1 MELTLTRPDD
11 WHLHVRDA
19 DALGEVVPHT
29 AQQFGRAIIMPNL
42 QPPVTT
48 TRQAIAYREHILAA
62 VPEGVRFTPLM
73 TLYLTGPTTATAVL
87 LPMRIYIGFIWMQAG
102 LAKLSEGWFSLENE
116 YLPRLLAKQYP
127 PEWFN
132 VPFISAAAENVFLF
146 QYLFVIF
153 QLIFGV
159 LMIGGGVTRV
169 TGTVLGVMSL
179 LAWVASGYAAGS
191 EHIPMAIMS
200 ATLAVAAAGRYLGI
214 DAILRARTVRIP
226 LF

>member
-1 MELTLTRPDD
+1 M
-11 WHLHVRDA
+11 
-19 DALGEVVPHT
+19 
-29 AQQFGRAIIMPNL
+29 
-42 QPPVTT
+42 
-48 TRQAIAYREHILAA
+48 AYETKR
-62 VPEGVRFTPLM
+62 TPAF
-73 TLYLTGPTTATAVL
+73 LTGPTTATAVL
-87 LPMRIYIGFIWMQAG
+87 LPMRIYVGFVWLQAG
-102 LAKLSEGWFSLENE
+102 LAKLGKGWFSLDTE
-116 YLPRLLAKQYP
+116 YLPGLLKQQNP

-132 VPFISAAAENVFLF
+132 VTFISAAEENVFLF

-153 QLIFGV
+153 QLVFGV

-169 TGTVLGVMSL
+169 TGAVLGIMSL
-179 LAWVASGYAAGS
+179 FAWVASGHAGGS